1 MTGRGEKIVD
11 DGMEETIGG
20 DIIILPGLEL
30 KVYLSKGFF
39 LKTQLSIFVDN
50 LGGGG
55 GGSPAFCRCRTGRF
69 AAMAAKSG

>member
-30 KVYLSKGFF
+30 KVYLSIGFLF
-39 LKTQLSIFVDN
+39 ENSIVN
-50 LGGGG
+50 LCCQSWR